1 MTEPSFEIRP
11 ASQEDLPEVAAL
23 AARLVRQHHAFDAK
37 RFMLQEPIE
46 EGYRWWLGREL
57 GNGDAVVLV
66 AVEGGS
72 VLGYAYGRL
81 EERDWNAL
89 LDVHGALHDIY
100 VDEPQRRKGVAAAL
114 VKAMC
119 DRLAEMGAPRV
130 VLHTASGNASAQ
142 ALFKKV
148 GFRPTMLEMTRESD
162 PSRG

>member
-1 MTEPSFEIRP
+1 MTEPSFQIRP

-57 GNGDAVVLV
+57 ANGDAVVLV

-100 VDEPQRRKGVAAAL
+100 VDE
-114 VKAMC
+114 
-119 DRLAEMGAPRV
+119 
-130 VLHTASGNASAQ
+130 
-142 ALFKKV
+142 
-148 GFRPTMLEMTRESD
+148 
-162 PSRG
+162 